1 MKTRIEIKIK
11 YLNIPFEDEIYTYQ
25 GINIDTGDV
34 LFKNSFNG
42 ATEGMVEFVGAVHGL
57 MYLKKENL
65 SGDIYIERKFIKECI
80 ENKKYKYESK
90 EPGSEKINEAI
101 RRSLKWL
108 VFEKEITN
116 IYLI

>member
-1 MKTRIEIKIK
+1 MKLNIEIFVEEKE
-11 YLNIPFEDEIYTYQ
+11 YF
-25 GINIDTGDV
+25 GINKNTREL
-34 LFKNSFNG
+34 LFKNTFNG
-42 ATEGMVEFVGAVHGL
+42 ATEGMIEFVGAVHGL
-57 MYLKKENL
+57 MYLKKINKD
-65 SGDIYIERKFIKECI
+65 GDIYVKNKFIKECI

-90 EPGSEKINEAI
+90 EPNSEKINESI